1 MTKLYLGID
10 VGGTSIKSGVVDEGA
25 RIPSRGSAC
34 PSRRTLTPFRTRSRA

>member
-25 RIPSRGSAC
+25 PAHPAG
-34 PSRRTLTPFRTRSRA
+34 L